1 VSDLELI
8 PTVLDA
14 DDARTYSRFTSRPT
28 RCLVKVDVGL
38 QRLGVYPEDVVL
50 LARTLID
57 LPRIEFQGLYT
68 HLDVVSDDQPYL
80 DWQFNRFKA
89 VLAALSEAGIRAP
102 LSFAASSACLLCQMP

>member
-1 VSDLELI
+1 MLGLSRTKRTAALVSDLELI

-68 HLDVVSDDQPYL
+68 QWMWLVTISHTSTGNSTGSKPFLQ
-80 DWQFNRFKA
+80 RFQRPEFE
-89 VLAALSEAGIRAP
+89 LR
-102 LSFAASSACLLCQMP
+102 